1 MKHCGTC
8 GTDKP
13 EDQFHK
19 RAASPD
25 GLAAK
30 CKDCQRAYD
39 KARANDPKRVKARE
53 EYQKTERGAEAA
65 RRAKKAYADR
75 NKGKI
80 LESTRRYRANHPNKA
95 RAHGI
100 VGYAIK
106 CGNLHPEPC
115 EVCGQPDKVHA
126 HHDDYAKPLNVRWL
140 CPQHH
145 KAWHAEHGEAL
156 NP

>member
-1 MKHCGTC
+1 MKYCGACCETK
-8 GTDKP
+8 T
-13 EDQFHK
+13 EDQFHR
-19 RAASPD
+19 RAASTD

-39 KARANDPKRVKARE
+39 KARANDPKRVKARG
-53 EYQKTERGAEAA
+53 EYAKTERGAERVKAA
-65 RRAKKAYADR
+65 KQAWAAK
-75 NKGKI
+75 NKGKV
-80 LESTRRYRANHPNKA
+80 LEKTRRYRENHPNKVK
-95 RAHGI
+95 AHGM

-115 EVCGQPDKVHA
+115 EVCGSTGNVHA

-140 CPQHH
+140 CPEHH
-145 KAWHAEHGEAL
+145 KQWHAEKGEGL